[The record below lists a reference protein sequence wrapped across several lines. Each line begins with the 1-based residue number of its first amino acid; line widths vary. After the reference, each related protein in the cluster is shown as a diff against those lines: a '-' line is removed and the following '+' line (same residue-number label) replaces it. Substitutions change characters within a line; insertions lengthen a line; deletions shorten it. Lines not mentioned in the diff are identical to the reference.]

1 MQNLLTKLEVADFEF
16 LAEIMRSRVAFTR
29 DKHLRAAISEF
40 ASETQ
45 STEKRLAL
53 CVLVERE
60 IRYLGS
66 ADAAY
71 FLRRVFRHARGPGV
85 TFREVVIDVFR
96 KLKLKPPDA
105 LCTDEE
111 LVEHL
116 VQEYTTLRV
125 RQLPFEQQRVL
136 LVTAGMSAGDVATYL
151 KSNSARFALP
161 AIIQLAGIA
170 AAQRVVTNVVIG
182 AVGNYIGTTAAR
194 SIVTHLAT
202 RFPVWGQS
210 LGPIVWTLTGLW
222 TAYDLQGPAMRKT
235 IPISL
240 FLGLCMLRDGGFDID
255 AAEPGPAGDAPQAAR
270 P

>member
-16 LAEIMRSRVAFTR
+16 LAEIIRSRVAFTS
-29 DKHLRAAISEF
+29 DKHLRAAISAF

-45 STEKRLAL
+45 STDKRLAL
-53 CVLVERE
+53 CALVERE

-66 ADAAY
+66 SDAAY
-71 FLRRVFRHARGPGV
+71 FLRKVSHRTGGPGV
-85 TFREVVIDVFR
+85 TFREVVTDVFR
-96 KLKLKPPDA
+96 KLKLKQPDA

-116 VQEYTTLRV
+116 VQAFTTLRV
-125 RQLPFEQQRVL
+125 RQLPFDQQKVL
-136 LVTAGMSAGDVATYL
+136 LESAGMSASDVGTYL
-151 KSNSARFALP
+151 KNNSARFALP
-161 AIIQLAGIA
+161 AIIQLAGMA
-170 AAQRVVTNVVIG
+170 AAQRIVTNVVIG

-194 SIVTHLAT
+194 SMVTHLAT

-210 LGPIVWTLTGLW
+210 LGPIAWTLTGLW

-240 FLGLCMLRDGGFDID
+240 YLGLCMLRDGGYDTD
-255 AAEPGPAGDAPQAAR
+255 AAEPGAAGDAR
-270 P
+270 